1 MTIKEICEDLQKK
14 LKPERY
20 SHTIGVADT
29 AACLAMCYGED
40 VGRAY
45 TAGILHDCGKYM
57 DGETSLKFCRE
68 NGIETTEI
76 ERMKPGALLHAK
88 TGAYIAQNLYGE
100 EDEEVIKAIISH
112 TTGDV
117 NMSLLQKIVFIADFI
132 EPGRKNLPGMDSIR
146 KKAFTDIDD
155 CVKEIY
161 ESVIEYIQS
170 GPDAEFMDEK
180 TLKAYEYYKS
190 ITQSG
195 TNKDR

>member
-117 NMSLLQKIVFIADFI
+117 NLSKDFCTSANPTI
-132 EPGRKNLPGMDSIR
+132 SSTNFNTSIFLS
-146 KKAFTDIDD
+146 AIS
-155 CVKEIY
+155 EIH
-161 ESVIEYIQS
+161 SSNSSFV
-170 GPDAEFMDEK
+170 
-180 TLKAYEYYKS
+180 
-190 ITQSG
+190 
-195 TNKDR
+195 